1 MGAFLDRPGAIR
13 VGDELNTTAVDA
25 YMRDTIKGLEGPL
38 RIKQFEGGASNLT
51 YQLDYDNRQFVLRRP
66 PRGYIAKNAHDMGRE
81 YKVMKALQG
90 HFPEV
95 PRVLDFVE
103 DSQILGA
110 QFYIMEKVSGIIL
123 RQDYPQNFHLA
134 PEQARQL
141 NLNFVEVLARLHTID
156 YHACGLVDLGR
167 PEGYGRRQIEGWYR
181 RYNDA
186 HTDDGVDLEPVY
198 RWLSN
203 HLPEQSRS
211 GLIHNDYR
219 FDNVILD
226 EQSPER
232 ILGVLDW
239 EMCTLGDPLMDL
251 GNTLGYW
258 ITADDPEPLHRLRR
272 QPCHRQGML
281 SRQEFCDYYSEVS
294 GIPVT
299 NIDYYLVYSY
309 FRMIGV
315 IQQLYFRY
323 RSGKTS
329 DTRFADAPEITR
341 LYLGLCR
348 DIMETS

>member
-1 MGAFLDRPGAIR
+1 
-13 VGDELNTTAVDA
+13 
-25 YMRDTIKGLEGPL
+25 
-38 RIKQFEGGASNLT
+38 
-51 YQLDYDNRQFVLRRP
+51 
-66 PRGYIAKNAHDMGRE
+66 
-81 YKVMKALQG
+81 
-90 HFPEV
+90 
-95 PRVLDFVE
+95 
-103 DSQILGA
+103 
-110 QFYIMEKVSGIIL
+110 
-123 RQDYPQNFHLA
+123 
-134 PEQARQL
+134 
-141 NLNFVEVLARLHTID
+141 
-156 YHACGLVDLGR
+156 
-167 PEGYGRRQIEGWYR
+167 
-181 RYNDA
+181 
-186 HTDDGVDLEPVY
+186 
-198 RWLSN
+198 
-203 HLPEQSRS
+203 
-211 GLIHNDYR
+211 
-219 FDNVILD
+219 
-226 EQSPER
+226 
-232 ILGVLDW
+232 
-239 EMCTLGDPLMDL
+239 MDL